1 MHEVLVMKLTSP
13 PRIEKGA
20 KLKKKKRG
28 CVLVSVKKLKPHS
41 LNGRYKRERERAKKR
56 VARAIAAAKVEYP
69 PTVVPP
75 PHPDPPH
82 PDPPPPP
89 PPQMGAPVTVP
100 NARSV
105 PPEVLAVVDSD
116 RLKNKWLPDERAWMA
131 ARAAI
136 QAHTAGV
143 PYCTGQCAV
152 AKESYIRKM
161 SGGAGIRKGRWP
173 RGLYTWQVKE
183 GNEKIVEEVNEFAR
197 DVFEAVRRHSP
208 KVAALIDEPR
218 RRQPDRDESWGVGWM
233 TCKMNITPCGTVG
246 VSHVDKDDGVP
257 AAVVYILPPSAKK
270 EKYYR
275 QIYFPNSGEEGAV
288 VEYGPLDIVVF
299 DATNEHD
306 ASGSRPVPDGTIRVV
321 FYTNKRLLLL

>member
-1 MHEVLVMKLTSP
+1 MDRKPL
-13 PRIEKGA
+13 RG
-20 KLKKKKRG
+20 KKRG
-28 CVLVSVKKLKPHS
+28 GLSNGRRYNKMLRELRRGFVPLACQPPPQPKKLRH
-41 LNGRYKRERERAKKR
+41 REMRASR
-56 VARAIAAAKVEYP
+56 TARAAKVGAIEKREGCVRPSHKLSGKKKP
-69 PTVVPP
+69 P
-75 PHPDPPH
+75 
-82 PDPPPPP
+82 
-89 PPQMGAPVTVP
+89 
-100 NARSV
+100 RSV

-173 RGLYTWQVKE
+173 RGLYTWQVEE

-218 RRQPDRDESWGVGWM
+218 RRQPDGDESWGVGWM

-246 VSHVDKDDGVP
+246 VSHVDKNDGVP
-257 AAVVYILPPSAKK
+257 AGVIYILPPSARKK
-270 EKYYR
+270 KYTR
-275 QIYFPNSGEEGAV
+275 QIRFPNSGGGGAV
-288 VEYGPLDIVVF
+288 VEYGPLDVVVF

-306 ASGSRPVPDGTIRVV
+306 ASGSRPVPDGTIRMV
-321 FYTNKRLLLL
+321 FYTNKSLLLL